1 MTKDIGIGTQTW
13 PLQITFRTYVLVR
26 PRRIPDLHGQLQLIP
41 EDDLPDTQALSFC
54 GSVVKY
60 FLSNLQKICFKYSVK
75 IQVHDMH
82 V

>member
-54 GSVVKY
+54 GSVVIYSYPIYKS
-60 FLSNLQKICFKYSVK
+60 FFKASTTA
-75 IQVHDMH
+75 
-82 V
+82 